1 MDKAGY
7 IWIDGRKGNFLKIRG
22 VRVSFAEVEAKV
34 ASVPGVSECAVGAVA
49 HPEAG
54 EALALY
60 IVHDKETG
68 GLVEKVRRSLPTY
81 WTCESINIVSQIPK
95 TPRGKV
101 ARGALRK
108 EAAGIDG

>member
-1 MDKAGY
+1 
-7 IWIDGRKGNFLKIRG
+7 

-34 ASVPGVSECAVGAVA
+34 TSLPGVSECAVAAVP

-60 IVHDKETG
+60 IVPDKEACE
-68 GLVEKVRRSLPTY
+68 LVESVRRSLPTY

-95 TPRGKV
+95 TARGKIS
-101 ARGALRK
+101 RGALLK
-108 EAAGIDG
+108 KAVGIDG